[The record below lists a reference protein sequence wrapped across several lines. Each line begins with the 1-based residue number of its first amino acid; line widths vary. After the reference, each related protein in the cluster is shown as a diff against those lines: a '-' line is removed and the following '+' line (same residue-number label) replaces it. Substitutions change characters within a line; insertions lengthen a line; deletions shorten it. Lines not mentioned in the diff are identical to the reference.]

1 MTKLYAPFLPVYEP
15 MRVSMSR
22 DVDVSRDDLL
32 ADNAELNRLLSTK
45 EYVRNNSPPVM
56 RPNQTS
62 PKNEAGRL
70 SPRPGRTVQNVTQGP
85 NVIPIQPSTK
95 HESPQQRRET
105 LPPQKETRYT
115 NILNAVAA
123 KNQLKP
129 VRSATSAKKVP
140 PNSSANAVI
149 PTKKAGLNSSML
161 SSSTISETKSN
172 TSSRASSP
180 ARKSVSAIAQ
190 KRSVSTGKA
199 LRNKESS
206 KLEGIEIDDL
216 EAINEL
222 RRKKFNQTIAQK
234 NSKK

>member
-1 MTKLYAPFLPVYEP
+1 M
-15 MRVSMSR
+15 
-22 DVDVSRDDLL
+22 
-32 ADNAELNRLLSTK
+32 
-45 EYVRNNSPPVM
+45 
-56 RPNQTS
+56 
-62 PKNEAGRL
+62 
-70 SPRPGRTVQNVTQGP
+70 QNITQGP
-85 NVIPIQPSTK
+85 NVIPIPTATK

-129 VRSATSAKKVP
+129 VRSGASAKKAP

-149 PTKKAGLNSSML
+149 PTKKAGLNNSML
-161 SSSTISETKSN
+161 SSSSISETKST

-180 ARKSVSAIAQ
+180 ARKSVGAIAQ

-199 LRNKESS
+199 LRNKESN